1 MVNLDGNRG
10 FVSCEAN
17 PARVIHWTLENGSVE
32 PPQDK
37 DPSELFTGRG
47 RLSDKKHSSH
57 IIFLLILKAS
67 LLVND
72 C

>member
-47 RLSDKKHSSH
+47 RLSDKKDSSY
-57 IIFLLILKAS
+57 IIFLFMYESITA
-67 LLVND
+67 NE
-72 C
+72 